1 MSTHAA
7 HAASSTFESA
17 FSKQRVYKVIIL
29 MASTA
34 VILSGALITYF
45 NERSNSSASGA
56 VYDGI
61 YMAVETLMP
70 YLFAAAIAAVT
81 AIGILTMLPATRVY
95 DPAQQILYR
104 LRSLRH
110 GDFQTRVQLRPNQQ
124 LRELGFE
131 LNETIDMIG
140 DQLTQLKIINRQQW
154 AILGRAQT
162 AANMGDCAGTITELA
177 KMEKNWEKIAQIENK
192 LIQ

>member
-7 HAASSTFESA
+7 HPASSALENS

-34 VILSGALITYF
+34 IILSGAMITFF
-45 NERSNSSASGA
+45 NQRSSASGA
-56 VYDGI
+56 VSDGI

-104 LRSLRH
+104 IRSLRH

-131 LNETIDMIG
+131 LNETIDLIG

-154 AILGRAQT
+154 AILGRAQA

-177 KMEKNWEKIAQIENK
+177 KMEKNWQKIAQIEDK
-192 LIQ
+192 LMQ